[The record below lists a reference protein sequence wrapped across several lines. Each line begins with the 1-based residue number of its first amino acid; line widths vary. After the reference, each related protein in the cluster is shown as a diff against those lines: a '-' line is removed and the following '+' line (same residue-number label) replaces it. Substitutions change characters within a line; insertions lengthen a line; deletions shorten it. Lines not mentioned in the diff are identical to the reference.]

1 MARRLTL
8 HIGSHKT
15 GTTTVQSTFL
25 RNEAA
30 LKRKGLTF
38 VHGRKSTVHE
48 FLGALNP
55 PHFLPSGFRL
65 RDVEEFKQLLQAA
78 EGDELFASSENFSF
92 FFHPDPIADLAEA
105 IRPMVDEVRILVYLR
120 RQDRQMVSHHQEAA
134 KPHRAPAGHLWGH
147 ELTPL
152 PKPQPQHALY
162 LDYDRRIG
170 HWADVFGDAAM
181 AIRVFDRSM
190 LAGGDIVT
198 DVLTVLGIDGAGIER
213 AEDRNV
219 SLSALQARLGH
230 MMNTAGVG
238 EALSTAIID
247 AAGDGPRAQP
257 ARSEAEAFYAPWRES
272 NARLN
277 ARFGISAIPSIF
289 NEDFDDYPE
298 RATPVWDLAGAER
311 ALDVVLGVLGREANP
326 MLVFDPEDLL
336 AAALA
341 LREDNPKAAL
351 QFARAARMLRPKAEG
366 LRNLIEGLQ
375 QRAGG
380 RGRRKL
386 QAKAVGP
393 AQAKP
398 GPKAKG
404 RPGQMPARA
413 EKHLARQPAGKPAH
427 HT

>member
-25 RNEAA
+25 RNEAS
-30 LKRKGLTF
+30 LKQKGLTF

-55 PHFLPSGFRL
+55 PQFLPGGFKL
-65 RDVEEFKQLLQAA
+65 RDVDEFKDLLQAA
-78 EGDELFASSENFSF
+78 EGDDLFASSENFSF
-92 FFHPDPIADLAEA
+92 FFHPEPIADLAEA
-105 IRPMVDEVRILVYLR
+105 IRPMFDDVRILVYLR

-152 PKPQPQHALY
+152 PRPQPQHALY
-162 LDYDRRIG
+162 LDYARRIG
-170 HWADVFGDAAM
+170 HWADAFGDSAM
-181 AIRVFDRSM
+181 AIRVFDRRT
-190 LAGGDIVT
+190 LVDGDIVA
-198 DVLTVLGIDGAGIER
+198 DVLSVLGLDGEGIGR
-213 AEDRNV
+213 VEDRNL

-257 ARSEAEAFYAPWRES
+257 SRSEAEAFYAPWRES

-277 ARFGISAIPSIF
+277 ARFGISALPSIF
-289 NEDFDDYPE
+289 DEDFDDYPDQ
-298 RATPVWDLAGAER
+298 ATPVWDLAQAER

-326 MLVFDPEDLL
+326 MPVFDPEDLL
-336 AAALA
+336 AATHA
-341 LREDNPKAAL
+341 LRQSNPKAAL
-351 QFARAARMLRPKAEG
+351 KFARAARMLRPKAEG
-366 LRNLIEGLQ
+366 LRSLIEGLQ
-375 QRAGG
+375 QRIGG
-380 RGRRKL
+380 GGKRRT
-386 QAKAVGP
+386 
-393 AQAKP
+393 QAKP
-398 GPKAKG
+398 AGPEQKKRGPKAKG
-404 RPGQMPARA
+404 RPGALSAQDARTGVRRPAAKPAR
-413 EKHLARQPAGKPAH
+413 R
-427 HT
+427 T

>member
-15 GTTTVQSTFL
+15 GTTTLQSTFL
-25 RNEAA
+25 RNEAR
-30 LKRKGLTF
+30 LKQKGLTF

-55 PHFLPSGFRL
+55 PQFLPAGFKL
-65 RDVEEFKQLLQAA
+65 RDVDEFRQLLQSA

-92 FFHPDPIADLAEA
+92 FFHPDPIADLAAA
-105 IRPMVDEVRILVYLR
+105 IRPLVDEVRILVYLR

-147 ELTPL
+147 EPTPL

-162 LDYDRRIG
+162 LDYDKRIG
-170 HWADVFGDAAM
+170 HWADIFGDAAM

-190 LAGGDIVT
+190 LAGGDIVA
-198 DVLTVLGIDGAGIER
+198 DVLSVLKIDGDGIER
-213 AEDRNV
+213 AGDRNV

-230 MMNTAGVG
+230 RMNTAGVG
-238 EALSTAIID
+238 EALSTAIMD

-257 ARSEAEAFYAPWRES
+257 SRSEAEAFYAPWRDS
-272 NARLN
+272 NERLN
-277 ARFGISAIPSIF
+277 TRFRISPLPSIF
-289 NEDFDDYPE
+289 NEDFDDYPDA
-298 RATPVWDLAGAER
+298 ATPVWDLAEAER

-326 MLVFDPEDLL
+326 MLVFDPEDLR

-341 LREDNPKAAL
+341 LRDEKPEAAL

-366 LRNLIEGLQ
+366 LRSLVEDLQ
-375 QRAGG
+375 VRTGRRGG
-380 RGRRKL
+380 RKL
-386 QAKAVGP
+386 LAKSPGHAT
-393 AQAKP
+393 ATP
-398 GPKAKG
+398 GPKAAG
-404 RPGQMPARA
+404 RTGPRPAR
-413 EKHLARQPAGKPAH
+413 EERTNAH
-427 HT
+427 ETGGMPGRRT